1 MLKINFRKMKRILLL
16 VTITGLFFIS
26 AGAQQKYNAVTEKS
40 TFAWTG
46 EKVTGQHSG
55 TIKLKAGSL
64 TIKDNK
70 IVGGEFDID
79 MTTIKDSEGNER
91 LEGHLKSGDF
101 FDATNFPVSK
111 LVINESTPFEKGT
124 GVAKGTLT
132 IKGVTNPVEIKATM
146 QKKDDGVWFFT
157 NIDIDRTKYNVKY
170 GSGSFFDN
178 LGDKTIYDDFRL
190 KVSLLVN

>member
-1 MLKINFRKMKRILLL
+1 MKRTLLL
-16 VTITGLFFIS
+16 ITITGLFFIN
-26 AGAQQKYNAVTEKS
+26 AVGQQKYTANSEK
-40 TFAWTG
+40 TTLAWTG
-46 EKVTGQHSG
+46 EKVTGLHSG
-55 TIKLKAGSL
+55 TIRLKAGSL

-101 FDATNFPVSK
+101 FDAVKFPVSK
-111 LVINESTPFEKGT
+111 LVISESTSFDKGT
-124 GVAKGTLT
+124 GVVKGTLT

-146 QKKDDGVWFFT
+146 QKKDDGLWFFT
-157 NIDIDRTKYNVKY
+157 NIDIDRTKYGVRY

-178 LGDKTIYDDFRL
+178 LGDKTIYDEFRL
-190 KVSLLVN
+190 KISLLVN